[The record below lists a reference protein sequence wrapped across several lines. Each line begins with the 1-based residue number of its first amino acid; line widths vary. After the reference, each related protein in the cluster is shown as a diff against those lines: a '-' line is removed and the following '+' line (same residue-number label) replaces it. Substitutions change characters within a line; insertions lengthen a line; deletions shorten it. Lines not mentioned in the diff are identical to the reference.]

1 MSKARLVFMEGIDK
15 VGKTT
20 LIPGVREGTGFRH
33 VVVDRGPISNM
44 AYAMK
49 FHRSADVYWDN
60 KDLMAN
66 IGPDSVLVIVDA
78 SNEDVLQ
85 RIKEAGDPVIDPE
98 EDRKLFE
105 SVFERCQPDIRDVPV
120 LRVNTSAMSQER
132 AVNKICYWLNRL
144 D

>member
-33 VVVDRGPISNM
+33 VIVDRGPISNM
-44 AYAMK
+44 AYTAK
-49 FHRSADVYWDN
+49 FHRSTDIYWDN
-60 KDLMAN
+60 NDLMVN
-66 IGPDSVLVIVDA
+66 IGPYSALVIVDA

-98 EDRKLFE
+98 KDRRLFE